1 MEFTPGEDAVK
12 IVEMP
17 EDLEYYINLVYKA
30 AAEFERINS
39 NFERSSVMGKMLLK
53 SISRYRENMK
63 GSICGSNFTVL
74 IFYKIATATPTF
86 SSHHPDQSAA
96 SNLRQDS
103 TPAKRLGLAENSDE
117 V

>member
-12 IVEMP
+12 IVEIP

-39 NFERSSVMGKMLLK
+39 SFERSSVMGKMLSK
-53 SISRYRENMK
+53 SISCYRENVK

-74 IFYKIATATPTF
+74 IFLKIVSATPTF
-86 SSHHPDQSAA
+86 SSHRPDQSAA
-96 SNLRQDS
+96 IRLRQDS
-103 TPAKRLGLAENSDE
+103 TPAKRLGLAEGSDDA
-117 V
+117 

>member
-39 NFERSSVMGKMLLK
+39 NFEKSCAVSKMQ
-53 SISRYRENMK
+53 
-63 GSICGSNFTVL
+63 SN
-74 IFYKIATATPTF
+74 
-86 SSHHPDQSAA
+86 S
-96 SNLRQDS
+96 
-103 TPAKRLGLAENSDE
+103 LA
-117 V
+117 

>member
-86 SSHHPDQSAA
+86 RNHNSDQSTDIFQKKDYSSLKAQVVV
-96 SNLRQDS
+96 SIF
-103 TPAKRLGLAENSDE
+103 
-117 V
+117 

>member
-86 SSHHPDQSAA
+86 SSHHPDQLAA
-96 SNLRQDS
+96 TNIKTRPS
-103 TPAKRLGLAENSDE
+103 TSKKIMIC
-117 V
+117 

>member
-12 IVEMP
+12 IVEIP

-39 NFERSSVMGKMLLK
+39 SFERSSVMGKMLSK
-53 SISRYRENMK
+53 SISCYRENVK

-74 IFYKIATATPTF
+74 IFLKIVTATPTF

-96 SNLRQDS
+96 ISIKDRPS
-103 TPAKRLGLAENSDE
+103 TIKHMTIH
-117 V
+117 